1 MEKKIKMNSL
11 CNQILEHISN
21 FVLIL
26 NLYDHQKN
34 KLSNKAL
41 SQGITSISAWEKA
54 LFEQLYWL
62 QDHREEVLLN
72 LASLRKGWPTG
83 CQDLEE
89 LLNGLNW
96 LKSHQEEI
104 VSSIEEVQKKER
116 VDEQE
121 MARIL
126 PIEILS
132 KLDSFK

>member
-1 MEKKIKMNSL
+1 MNDL
-11 CNQILEHISN
+11 CNQILEHLSS

-34 KLSNKAL
+34 KLTDKAL

-62 QDHREEVLLN
+62 QDHREDVLLN
-72 LASLRKGWPTG
+72 LAFLRQAWPKD

-89 LLNGLNW
+89 LLNGLDW

-104 VSSIEEVQKKER
+104 VSSIEEVQRKER
-116 VDEQE
+116 VAEQE

>member
-1 MEKKIKMNSL
+1 M
-11 CNQILEHISN
+11 
-21 FVLIL
+21 IL

-34 KLSNKAL
+34 KLTDKAL

-62 QDHREEVLLN
+62 QDHREDVLLN
-72 LASLRKGWPTG
+72 LAFLRQAWPKD

-89 LLNGLNW
+89 LLNCLDW

-104 VSSIEEVQKKER
+104 VSSIEEVQRKER
-116 VDEQE
+116 VAEQK